1 MYGGDEMKKNDQL
14 ILELTSN
21 EKTFLEKTAKET
33 SLSVSEL
40 VILSVLSLKT
50 PIAPEDNNNDR

>member
-1 MYGGDEMKKNDQL
+1 MKKNDQL